1 MNVWIGERRVSI
13 SDEYL
18 RRVKRETLIKE
29 QVRSLRGVASEEE
42 IASAMGKLYDTLE
55 GQSNLPLF

>member
-42 IASAMGKLYDTLE
+42 SASAMGKLYDTLHPRKKKDE
-55 GQSNLPLF
+55 

>member
-1 MNVWIGERRVSI
+1 MNVWIGERRGSI

-42 IASAMGKLYDTLE
+42 IASAMGKLYDTLHPRKKKDE
-55 GQSNLPLF
+55 